1 VIKSPAYLLAAIIT
15 AIPVKLLFRLRAKG
29 KEHLPREGGYVLSA
43 NHLSNLDPW
52 PLGIPLLPDR
62 ELRFMAKAEL
72 FRSPLWPLLRFGGA
86 FKVERGQRDE
96 QAIETAVRLA
106 REGQVV
112 AIFPEGTRRE
122 KGLIKKF
129 EARPH
134 TGAARVAL
142 TAGVPLIP
150 AAISGTNRL
159 TRLGPLRVAYG
170 PAVELDDLRDMDSRE
185 AARLGTDRLM
195 AAIGELEGEL

>member
-52 PLGIPLLPDR
+52 PLGIPLLPHR

-72 FRSPLWPLLRFGGA
+72 FRSPLWPILRFGGA

-122 KGLIKKF
+122 KGLVKKF

-195 AAIGELEGEL
+195 AAIGDLEGKL

>member
-1 VIKSPAYLLAAIIT
+1 VLAGILT
-15 AIPVKLLFRLRAKG
+15 GLPMRFLFRLRVKG

-52 PLGIPLLPDR
+52 PLGWPLFPHR

-72 FRSPLWPLLRFGGA
+72 FRSPLWPILRYGGA
-86 FKVERGQRDE
+86 FKVNRGQGDE
-96 QAIETAVRLA
+96 QAIDTAVRLA
-106 REGQVV
+106 RDGEVV

-129 EARPH
+129 ESRPH

-142 TAGVPLIP
+142 AAGVPLVP
-150 AAISGTNRL
+150 AAIAGTDRIR
-159 TRLGPLRVAYG
+159 RLGPLRVVYG
-170 PAVELDDLRDMDSRE
+170 APVELDDLRELELRE
-185 AARLGTDRLM
+185 GAKIGTDRLM
-195 AAIGELEGEL
+195 SAIHELEAEL